1 MTTGDAAP
9 GARTVDPR
17 RLATTPGYA
26 DTARIDQLRAA
37 EYPQLDRDGQ
47 VYLDYA
53 GAGVAARAQLAAHHD
68 RLLSGLYSNPHS
80 ENASS
85 AAAGALVESARRA
98 VLEFFRADPGEY
110 AVIFTP
116 NASGACRLV
125 GEAYRF
131 GRAAPLVLTWD
142 NHNSVNGIREYA
154 RRAGAPVK
162 YVPLA
167 GPDLRV
173 AERDVVAALDG
184 GRGPLAAVRG
194 TGLARGAG
202 LARGGGRRGLFA
214 YPAQSNFTGV
224 QHPLGWVDLARRHGY
239 DVLLDAAAYAP
250 TNRLDL
256 SAVRPDFVCL
266 SWYKLFGYPTGVG
279 ALLARREALARLRR
293 PWFAGGT
300 IRAVSVQ
307 GGWHQ
312 PMADESG
319 FEDGTLNFLSIPDV
333 EFGLRWL
340 DSIGVE
346 LIHARVGLLTGWL
359 LDRLAGLRHRTGQ
372 PLVRIYGPPT
382 AAGRGGTVAL
392 NLQRPDGSLVDERL
406 VARDAAEAGF
416 ALRTGC
422 FCNPGAGEAA
432 FGIGRRSLRDALLP
446 HVGTI
451 DAYLEALRLPTGG
464 AVRVSFGLASTAAD
478 AERFIDFVSATYLDR
493 SGPTDVPL
501 APRLRC

>member
-1 MTTGDAAP
+1 MTTERRTSVARLPATAA
-9 GARTVDPR
+9 
-17 RLATTPGYA
+17 YA
-26 DTARIDQLRAA
+26 STGRIDELRAT
-37 EYPQLDRDGQ
+37 EYRHLDRDGR
-47 VYLDYA
+47 VYLDYT
-53 GAGVAARAQLAAHHD
+53 GAGVAAQAQIIAHHD
-68 RLLSGLYSNPHS
+68 RLLAGLYSNPHS
-80 ENASS
+80 ENLTSEAT
-85 AAAGALVESARRA
+85 GGLVESARRA
-98 VLEFFRADPGEY
+98 VLDFFRADPSEY

-125 GEAYRF
+125 GEAYGF
-131 GRAAPLVLTWD
+131 GRGRPLVLTWD

-154 RRAGAPVK
+154 RAAHSPVR
-162 YVPLA
+162 YVPPA

-173 AERDVVAALDG
+173 AEADVLAAL
-184 GRGPLAAVRG
+184 AA
-194 TGLARGAG
+194 
-202 LARGGGRRGLFA
+202 GGGRPWSRRSGPAGLFA

-224 QHPLGWVDLARRHGY
+224 QHPLGWVDLARQHGY
-239 DVLLDAAAYAP
+239 DVLLDAAAFAP

-279 ALLARREALARLRR
+279 ALLARRAALTRLRR

-307 GGWHQ
+307 GDWHQ
-312 PMADESG
+312 PMGDETG

-346 LIHARVGLLTGWL
+346 LIHTRVGLLTGWL
-359 LDRLAGLRHRTGQ
+359 LERLTALRHRNGT
-372 PLVRIYGPPT
+372 PLVRVYGPST
-382 AAGRGGTVAL
+382 GDARGGTVAF
-392 NLQRPDGSLVDERL
+392 NYCYPDGTLVDERL
-406 VARDAAEAGF
+406 VAFESSAAGF

-422 FCNPGAGEAA
+422 FCNPGSAEAA
-432 FGIGRRSLRDALLP
+432 FGINPGLLRRTNLA

-451 DAYLEALRLPTGG
+451 DQHLAALGLPTGG

-478 AERFIDFVSATYLDR
+478 AERFLAFSESTYLDR
-493 SGPTDVPL
+493 EGPADVRL
-501 APRLRC
+501 APRIRC